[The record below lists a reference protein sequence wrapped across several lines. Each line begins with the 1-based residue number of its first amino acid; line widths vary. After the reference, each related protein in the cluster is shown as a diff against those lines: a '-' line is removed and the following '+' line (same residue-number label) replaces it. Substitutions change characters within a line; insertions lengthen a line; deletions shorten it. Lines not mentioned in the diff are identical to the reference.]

1 MAVERNKVGNEQS
14 FLMDLSRGIVGWED
28 DKDPQNPRN
37 YPPSR
42 KWFLLGIVSIVT
54 LISPFASTLFAPAAG
69 YAAQEFG
76 NASSIQSTLA
86 VTAYLF
92 GYAVGPLFLSPLSE
106 LYGRRIVL
114 NVATA
119 LFVVFQIGCALAP
132 NIASLIVFRT
142 ITGMGGSACLTIGG
156 GVISDLF
163 GPEQRGLAMSIFSL
177 GPLLGPVI
185 GPICGAFIAQ
195 DIGWRWI
202 FWVLAITG
210 GTFTTFVI
218 IFNRETNPVILM
230 ERKTRKL
237 QKELDRPELRSCYE
251 NKDQPRVR
259 TNRAAA
265 VSFLLNR
272 LTTPMRLLI
281 FSPIVTFIAL
291 YIAVLYG
298 CLYLLFTTVTTV
310 FEDTYHWP
318 LSTSGLANIGLGLG
332 FLIGQIL
339 FGLTSDRVL
348 KRLKSRN
355 QNQNNHSDNNNN
367 TTTPEM
373 RLPPAILFAPLV
385 PISFFWYGWSVQ
397 QPTHWIVPITGLAPF
412 AVGMIGIFST
422 LQTYVIDCYP
432 RHAASGIAAI
442 TVTRSLF
449 GALLPLAGPEMY
461 RALGYGWGNTLL
473 GLVALLLVP
482 VPVGFYRFGAG
493 LRERGSWSWIRKPS
507 STPYGC
513 EY

>member
-1 MAVERNKVGNEQS
+1 MAVQNDKGSNEQS

-54 LISPFASTLFAPAAG
+54 FISPFASTLFAPAAE
-69 YAAQEFG
+69 YAAQELG
-76 NASSIQSTLA
+76 NTSSILNTLA

-114 NVATA
+114 NVATT
-119 LFVVFQIGCALAP
+119 LFVLFQIGCALAP

-163 GPEQRGLAMSIFSL
+163 TPEQRGLAMSIFTL

-195 DIGWRWI
+195 DVGWRWI
-202 FWVLAITG
+202 FWVLAIAG

-218 IFNRETNPVILM
+218 IFNRETNPAILM

-237 QKELDRPELRSCYE
+237 QKELDRPDLRSCYE
-251 NKDQPRVR
+251 KKDQNPIE
-259 TNRAAA
+259 TNRAV

-272 LTTPMRLLI
+272 LTTPIQLLI
-281 FSPIVTFIAL
+281 HSPIVTLIAL
-291 YIAVLYG
+291 YIAVIYG

-310 FEDTYHWP
+310 FEVTYHWP

-332 FLIGQIL
+332 FLMGQII
-339 FGLTSDRVL
+339 FGLTSDKVL
-348 KRLKSRN
+348 KRLKTR
-355 QNQNNHSDNNNN
+355 NNN
-367 TTTPEM
+367 TLTPEM
-373 RLPPAILFAPLV
+373 RLPLAIIFALFV
-385 PISFFWYGWSVQ
+385 PISFFWYGWSIQ
-397 QPTHWIVPITGLAPF
+397 KPTHWIVPIIGLAPF
-412 AVGMIGIFST
+412 AIGMIGIFST

-449 GALLPLAGPEMY
+449 GALLPLAGRYMY

-482 VPVGFYRFGAG
+482 MPFVFYRFGG
-493 LRERGSWSWIRKPS
+493 VLRGRARK
-507 STPYGC
+507 
-513 EY
+513 EF

>member
-1 MAVERNKVGNEQS
+1 
-14 FLMDLSRGIVGWED
+14 MDLPRGIVGWEY

-69 YAAQEFG
+69 YAARELG
-76 NASSIQSTLA
+76 NTSSILSTLA

-92 GYAVGPLFLSPLSE
+92 GYAVGPLILSPLSE

-114 NVATA
+114 NVATT
-119 LFVVFQIGCALAP
+119 LFVLFQIGCALSP
-132 NIASLIVFRT
+132 NIAALIVFRT

-163 GPEQRGLAMSIFSL
+163 APEQRGLAMSIFSL

-195 DIGWRWI
+195 DVGWRWI
-202 FWVLAITG
+202 FWVLTITG

-218 IFNRETNPVILM
+218 IFSRETNPVILM

-237 QKELDRPELRSCYE
+237 QKELDRPDLRSCYE
-251 NKDQPRVR
+251 KKDQEPIK
-259 TNRAAA
+259 THRAAFR
-265 VSFLLNR
+265 FLLHR
-272 LTTPMRLLI
+272 LTIPIQLLI
-281 FSPIVTFIAL
+281 HSPIVTLIAL
-291 YIAVLYG
+291 YIAVIYG
-298 CLYLLFTTVTTV
+298 CLYLLFTTVTSI

-332 FLIGQIL
+332 FLIGQII
-339 FGLTSDRVL
+339 FGLTSDKVL
-348 KRLKSRN
+348 KRLKAR
-355 QNQNNHSDNNNN
+355 NNN
-367 TTTPEM
+367 TLTPEM
-373 RLPPAILFAPLV
+373 RLPLAIVFALFV

-397 QPTHWIVPITGLAPF
+397 KPTHWIVPIIGLAPF

-432 RHAASGIAAI
+432 RYAASGIAAI
-442 TVTRSLF
+442 TVTRSMF
-449 GALLPLAGPEMY
+449 GALLPLAGPYMY

-473 GLVALLLVP
+473 GLIALLLVP
-482 VPVGFYRFGAG
+482 MPVIFYRFGAV
-493 LRERGSWSWIRKPS
+493 LRERARKIF
-507 STPYGC
+507 
-513 EY
+513 

>member
-1 MAVERNKVGNEQS
+1 
-14 FLMDLSRGIVGWED
+14 MDLSRGIVGWED
-28 DKDPQNPRN
+28 GKDPQNPRN

-54 LISPFASTLFAPAAG
+54 LISPFASTLFAPAAE

-76 NASSIQSTLA
+76 NASSVLGTLA

-114 NVATA
+114 NVATT
-119 LFVVFQIGCALAP
+119 LFVLFQIGCALAP

-163 GPEQRGLAMSIFSL
+163 APEQRGLAMSIFSS

-195 DIGWRWI
+195 DVGWQWI

-210 GTFTTFVI
+210 GTFTTFVV

-237 QKELDRPELRSCYE
+237 QKELGRPELRSCYE
-251 NKDQPRVR
+251 NKDQPRIK
-259 TNRAAA
+259 TNTAA

-272 LTTPMRLLI
+272 LTTPIQLLI
-281 FSPIVTFIAL
+281 YSPIVTLIAL

-310 FEDTYHWP
+310 FKDTYHWP

-332 FLIGQIL
+332 FLTGQII
-339 FGLTSDRVL
+339 FGLTSDKVL

-355 QNQNNHSDNNNN
+355 KDSNNNN
-367 TTTPEM
+367 NPEM
-373 RLPPAILFAPLV
+373 RLPPAIIFAPLV

-397 QPTHWIVPITGLAPF
+397 KPTHWIVPIIGLAPF
-412 AVGMIGIFST
+412 GVGMIGIFST
-422 LQTYVIDCYP
+422 LQTYIIDSYP

-449 GALLPLAGPEMY
+449 GALLPLAGTDMY

-482 VPVGFYRFGAG
+482 VPVGFYRFGAV
-493 LRERGSWSWIRKPS
+493 LRERAAARLRF
-507 STPYGC
+507 
-513 EY
+513 